1 MHRTTIYECY
11 NSFMQKLTKIIATI
25 GPSSDSPQMIAEL
38 IKAGV
43 NVFRFN
49 FKHSEV
55 EWHSERIE
63 RVNKVA
69 KKLGVHVG
77 TLIDLQGPEIRINMP
92 EDNIEISEGELLLFG
107 QDVYKGKEKGFS
119 ITHPQII
126 EHLENDQLILVD
138 DGHYTFRV
146 VRKGKKTYLRSETT
160 GVLPTRKSLNIPGAD
175 FPFPVLID
183 RDFEGL
189 KLAARHAIDFI
200 ALSMV
205 RSSKDLRIVRREATK
220 YGVTGKLVAK
230 IETQKALDDIEKIIE
245 ASDGIMIA
253 RGDLGVEIPI
263 ERVPFYQKMI
273 IKNCMMQGKFVIT
286 ATQMLQTM
294 IDNPF
299 PTRAEIS
306 DIANAIYDLTDCI
319 MLSGETASGKYP
331 LKAVQVMGKTATFYE
346 PKTDDE
352 VRNKIMFSVRD
363 TSALICDAAFDLYR
377 DYVKANQDV
386 AGFMVFTQSGHTATL
401 LSRYRPNVPIFT
413 FSPNA
418 DVCES
423 LSVNFAVEPVVFSF
437 KDTAEVNQKE
447 LSRAVAL
454 LKKKGHISE
463 RRGKLIVVHG
473 DQWGRGSGATT
484 IRII

>member
-1 MHRTTIYECY
+1 
-11 NSFMQKLTKIIATI
+11 MQKLTKIIATI
-25 GPSSDSPQMIAEL
+25 GPSSDSPQMIEKL

-49 FKHSEV
+49 FKHSDV

-69 KKLGVHVG
+69 KKLGVHIG

-92 EDNIEISEGELLLFG
+92 EDKIKIKKGELLIFG
-107 QDVYKGKEKGFS
+107 EEVYEGKEKGFS

-126 EHLENDQLILVD
+126 EHLADGQLIMAD
-138 DGHYTFRV
+138 DGYYTFRV
-146 VRKGKKTYLRSETT
+146 VKKGKKTYLKSETT
-160 GVLPTRKSLNIPGAD
+160 GVLPTRKSMNIPGAE

-205 RSSKDLRIVRREATK
+205 RNSKDLRIVRREAK
-220 YGVTGKLVAK
+220 KFGVTGKLVAK
-230 IETQKALDDIEKIIE
+230 IETQKALDDIENIID

-263 ERVPFYQKMI
+263 ERVPYFQKMI
-273 IKNCMMQGKFVIT
+273 IRNCMIQGKFVIT

-294 IDNPF
+294 IENPF

-306 DIANAIYDLTDCI
+306 DIANAVYDLTDCI
-319 MLSGETASGKYP
+319 MLSGETASGEHP
-331 LKAVQVMGKTATFYE
+331 LAAVQVMDKTAKFYE
-346 PKTDDE
+346 PKTDDDI
-352 VRNKIMFSVRD
+352 RNKIMFSVRD
-363 TSALICDAAFDLYR
+363 TTALICDAAYDLYR

-386 AGFMVFTQSGHTATL
+386 TGFMVFTQSGHTATQ
-401 LSRYRPNVPIFT
+401 LSRYRPKVPVFT
-413 FSPNA
+413 FTPSSE
-418 DVCES
+418 VCES
-423 LSVNFAVEPVVFSF
+423 LSVNFAVEPLVFSF
-437 KDTAEVNQKE
+437 KDRAEVTQKE
-447 LSRAVAL
+447 LARAVAL
-454 LKKKGHISE
+454 LKKNGHVND

-473 DQWGRGSGATT
+473 DQWGRGAGATT

>member
-1 MHRTTIYECY
+1 
-11 NSFMQKLTKIIATI
+11 MQKLTKIIATI
-25 GPSSDSPQMIAEL
+25 GPSSDSPQMIEKL

-49 FKHSEV
+49 FKHSEA

-63 RVNKVA
+63 RVNKIA
-69 KKLGVHVG
+69 KKLGVHIG

-92 EDNIEISEGELLLFG
+92 DDRIHIKKGELLIFG
-107 QDVYKGKEKGFS
+107 EEVYEGREKGFS

-126 EHLENDQLILVD
+126 EHLSDGQLLMVD
-138 DGHYTFRV
+138 DGYYTFRV
-146 VRKGKKTYLRSETT
+146 VKKDKKTYLKSETT
-160 GVLPTRKSLNIPGAD
+160 GVLPTRKSMNIPGAE

-189 KLAARHAIDFI
+189 KLASRHAIDFI

-205 RSSKDLRIVRREATK
+205 RNSKDLRTVRREAKK

-230 IETQKALDDIEKIIE
+230 IETQKALDDIENIID

-263 ERVPFYQKMI
+263 ERVPYFQKMI
-273 IKNCMMQGKFVIT
+273 IRNCMIQGKFVIT

-294 IDNPF
+294 IENPF

-306 DIANAIYDLTDCI
+306 DIANAVYDLTDCI
-319 MLSGETASGKYP
+319 MLSGETASGQHP
-331 LKAVQVMGKTATFYE
+331 LGAVQVMDKTATFYE
-346 PKTDDE
+346 PKTDDDI
-352 VRNKIMFSVRD
+352 RNKIMFSVRD
-363 TSALICDAAFDLYR
+363 TTALICDAAFDLYR

-386 AGFMVFTQSGHTATL
+386 CGFMVFTQSGHTATQ
-401 LSRYRPNVPIFT
+401 LSRYRPKVPIYTFT
-413 FSPNA
+413 PSSE
-418 DVCES
+418 VCEA
-423 LSVNFAVEPVVFSF
+423 LSVNFAVEPLVFAF
-437 KDTAEVNQKE
+437 KDRAEVTQKE
-447 LSRAVAL
+447 LARAVSL
-454 LKKKGHISE
+454 LKKNGHVKE
-463 RRGKLIVVHG
+463 RRGKLIVIHG
-473 DQWGRGSGATT
+473 DQWGRGAGATT